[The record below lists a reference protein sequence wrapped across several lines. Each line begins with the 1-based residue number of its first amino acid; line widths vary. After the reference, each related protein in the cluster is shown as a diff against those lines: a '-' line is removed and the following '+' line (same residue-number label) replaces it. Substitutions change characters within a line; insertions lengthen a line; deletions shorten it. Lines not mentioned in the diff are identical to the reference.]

1 MLRVQSFLKLVAI
14 FCSPWVPEVI
24 FFARLKERSAAEP
37 HASPRREAPRSK
49 KILRASLMRLRRG
62 SLSQSRE
69 KNNLWHPGYLLLCYR
84 LKFRVAYFTVKT
96 DVTRKCW
103 CVTNTRKKCSA
114 TKYRP
119 SENTT
124 TVLFTRKQC
133 QTFYF
138 FNILIG
144 YRDAEFRS
152 SLYPENL
159 ILICD

>member
-1 MLRVQSFLKLVAI
+1 
-14 FCSPWVPEVI
+14 
-24 FFARLKERSAAEP
+24 
-37 HASPRREAPRSK
+37 
-49 KILRASLMRLRRG
+49 MRLRRG

-96 DVTRKCW
+96 DVTRKCC

-114 TKYRP
+114 SKYRP

-138 FNILIG
+138 FDILIG

-152 SLYPENL
+152 AFHLYGKISRSGGTTNGTVPPTGNFSEKKE
-159 ILICD
+159 

>member
-1 MLRVQSFLKLVAI
+1 
-14 FCSPWVPEVI
+14 
-24 FFARLKERSAAEP
+24 
-37 HASPRREAPRSK
+37 
-49 KILRASLMRLRRG
+49 MRLRRG

-114 TKYRP
+114 SKYRP

-124 TVLFTRKQC
+124 TV
-133 QTFYF
+133 
-138 FNILIG
+138 FNIHKKTVPDFLLFRYFDWLSRCRVQVFVVPRKFNFDLRLKGDFI
-144 YRDAEFRS
+144 RDRKNDTRS
-152 SLYPENL
+152 FANFLL
-159 ILICD
+159 K

>member
-1 MLRVQSFLKLVAI
+1 MLRRSDFYQQTKFIMSASRSKSFANKYLNTYRPYSS
-14 FCSPWVPEVI
+14 F
-24 FFARLKERSAAEP
+24 
-37 HASPRREAPRSK
+37 HASAILNCYAENRCTLVPRLPFPVPAFSNIR
-49 KILRASLMRLRRG
+49 
-62 SLSQSRE
+62 
-69 KNNLWHPGYLLLCYR
+69 HPGYLLFCYR

-114 TKYRP
+114 SKYRP
-119 SENTT
+119 SENTI
-124 TVLFTRKQC
+124 TVLFTRKQS

-138 FNILIG
+138 FDILIG